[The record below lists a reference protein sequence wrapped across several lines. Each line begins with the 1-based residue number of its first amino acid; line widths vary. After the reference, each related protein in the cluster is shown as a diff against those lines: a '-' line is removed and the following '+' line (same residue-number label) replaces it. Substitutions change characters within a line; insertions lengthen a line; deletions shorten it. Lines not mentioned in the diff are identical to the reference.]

1 MQEKEMIE
9 RIKFLCEARSWTV
22 YRLAKESGITYSTLC
37 TMLHK
42 ANAPSFSTLTKI
54 CSGFHITLA
63 EFFDPDNEAAS
74 LTEEEKKHLSR
85 WNRLSDNYQIV
96 VQKYMDFLLATQDE
110 NIPLPP
116 RAPYIKAK
124 SDAKE

>member
-1 MQEKEMIE
+1 MQEKEIIE
-9 RIKFLCEARSWTV
+9 RIKSLCAARSWSV

-54 CSGFHITLA
+54 CSGLHITLA
-63 EFFDPDNEAAS
+63 EFFDPDSEIS
-74 LTEEEKKHLSR
+74 PLSEEEKDLLSC
-85 WNRLSDNYQIV
+85 WNRLSGNYQIM

-110 NIPLPP
+110 DIPLPP
-116 RAPYIKAK
+116 RVPYIKAK